1 MNVKPMPYL
10 ILAIVL
16 LVFLAL
22 VMAGAWAAQKRT
34 RNSGWVDAFWTF
46 GTGIAGAIGALV
58 PIGPAPVGR
67 RLLVAVLVLLWAARL
82 GGYIVQRTR
91 AITHEDAR
99 YARFRAE
106 WGAAFESRMF
116 WLLMI
121 QAVVA
126 WLLALCVM
134 TAANNPHPLSF
145 GWTLAG
151 LAVFAISI
159 GGEALADRQMHA
171 FRADRS
177 NKGKVC
183 EAGLWGWSRHPNY
196 FFEFLIWLSYP
207 LIALAGLWWPGLLAL
222 IGPVFMYVL
231 LDKISGVPPLERE
244 MVESRG
250 AAYRDYQARVSPMI
264 PLPPKRQ

>member
-1 MNVKPMPYL
+1 MDY
-10 ILAIVL
+10 
-16 LVFLAL
+16 VFLAL
-22 VMAGAWAAQKRT
+22 ALFVLLALVMTGAWVMQRQT
-34 RNSGWVDAFWTF
+34 RNSGWVDVFWTF
-46 GTGIAGAIGALV
+46 GTGIAGAIGAMV
-58 PIGPAPVGR
+58 PLGVAPWGR
-67 RLLVAVLVLLWAARL
+67 RVLVAALVLIWAGRL
-82 GGYIVQRTR
+82 GSYIMMRTR

-99 YARFRAE
+99 YARFRSE
-106 WGAAFESRMF
+106 WGANFESRMF

-126 WLLALCVM
+126 WLLAICV
-134 TAANNPHPLSF
+134 TIAANNPHALAP
-145 GWTLAG
+145 GWTVAG
-151 LAVFAISI
+151 IAVFVISL

-171 FRADRS
+171 FRADKS

-207 LIALAGLWWPGLLAL
+207 LIALAGLWWVGFVAL

-264 PLPPKRQ
+264 PLPPRRR